1 MFVIE
6 IHQVG
11 VAGAEFVE
19 VSYQK
24 VLFSGQGEEV
34 S

>member
-6 IHQVG
+6 IHQVS
-11 VAGAEFVE
+11 VVCAEFVE
-19 VSYQK
+19 VSYRRAI
-24 VLFSGQGEEV
+24 LSGRGEEV